1 MSLTLCIHK
10 VIMYQKRQLP
20 KANFDFAAKSKHLLT
35 MADTNFSARSM
46 NKMVLQ
52 LHLLATTTFRWVIPE
67 KNSVMRGKND
77 RETDEMNV
85 N

>member
-20 KANFDFAAKSKHLLT
+20 KANFDAAKSKHLLT
-35 MADTNFSARSM
+35 MADTNFSACSM
-46 NKMVLQ
+46 YKMVLQ